1 MVEHNNKVLSSE
13 MFTKDIENHMLNHL
27 KRNDPEYYF
36 KLMNGP
42 GRVPNWWMDHKSKN
56 LDIAFLALKNPNY
69 FFLFILKIV

>member
-27 KRNDPEYYF
+27 KQNDPEYYS

-42 GRVPNWWMDHKSKN
+42 GRVPNWWMDYNKEFRDRFFKKS
-56 LDIAFLALKNPNY
+56 
-69 FFLFILKIV
+69 